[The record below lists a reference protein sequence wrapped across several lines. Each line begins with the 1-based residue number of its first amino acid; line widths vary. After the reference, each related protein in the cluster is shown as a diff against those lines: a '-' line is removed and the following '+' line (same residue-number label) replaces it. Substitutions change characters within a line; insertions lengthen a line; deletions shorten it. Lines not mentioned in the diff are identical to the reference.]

1 MEIKQEQLD
10 SVIKTEVKTELTK
23 DRPQPRKSAMRSYI
37 KGRSQS
43 KVRFVDEAVKTEE
56 AKHASRVKIELME
69 IAKAVEIKTVKS
81 EIIELDRDQ
90 STKEDNLKIEPDQSN
105 DSVQIISQPGIVKTE
120 ADIKSLPKS
129 KTVLGKRT
137 RKERVKK
144 FLEIEAEDYEDLSV
158 KYGIEVVPTF
168 IFTKVDVYLNKNILQ
183 NI

>member
-1 MEIKQEQLD
+1 
-10 SVIKTEVKTELTK
+10 
-23 DRPQPRKSAMRSYI
+23 
-37 KGRSQS
+37 
-43 KVRFVDEAVKTEE
+43 
-56 AKHASRVKIELME
+56 ME

-144 FLEIEAEDYEDLSV
+144 FLEIEAEESNDE
-158 KYGIEVVPTF
+158 
-168 IFTKVDVYLNKNILQ
+168 
-183 NI
+183 